1 MDCSLGNGSI
11 GYFLVLTLLH
21 GLNPTVLMGYMGCK
35 SNAQLLVPEKK
46 NKNDFSSCTLVGVF
60 GLDGAYWFC

>member
-1 MDCSLGNGSI
+1 MDCFLGNGSME
-11 GYFLVLTLLH
+11 YFLVLTLLH

-46 NKNDFSSCTLVGVF
+46 KQE
-60 GLDGAYWFC
+60 